1 MKKLIVFLSMFI
13 FAIPL
18 FNQTTK
24 VEAAGDKSYSIQS
37 VLPDNQ
43 IDKNESYF
51 DLKVEPNKDQTLKII
66 IFNTGSKSIKVTAEV
81 NNAYTADSATIGY
94 DKYNKK
100 TYKSTLPELTSLV
113 EGARRKS
120 VSLKAGESKEVSFN
134 VKSPDKEYKGIILG
148 GVTTIANVSPT
159 KSKNLN
165 IQNQVRYVKGVVL
178 RSKDDAINPDMHLT
192 DAYPKAVSG
201 SKGIAFK
208 MDNTAP
214 ININNVKLAASI
226 KHNSKNLKYHAKN
239 LQIAPNSQFDY
250 FIPIDNFTA
259 GKYKAKITLTGKNGF
274 KQVFTKTITVSK
286 TDVKQVQQQTEPVK
300 QNNHQWIIILVG
312 IVLLIFVALW
322 MYLYY
327 AQRNKSN
334 SKHGKSDRRRK

>member
-1 MKKLIVFLSMFI
+1 MKKLIVFLAMFL

-51 DLKVEPNKDQTLKII
+51 DLKVEPNKEQTLKII

-94 DKYNKK
+94 DKYNKS
-100 TYKSTLPELTSLV
+100 TYKSTFPELSSLV
-113 EGARRKS
+113 EGSRKQT
-120 VSLKAGESKEVSFN
+120 VDLKAGESKEVSFK

-178 RSKDDAINPDMHLT
+178 RSKDDAVNPDMHMT
-192 DAYPKAVSG
+192 NAFPKAVSG
-201 SKGIAFK
+201 SKGIAFTL
-208 MDNTAP
+208 DNTAP
-214 ININNVKLAASI
+214 ININDVKLKSKI
-226 KHNSKNLKYHAKN
+226 KHGSKVFNYHAKN
-239 LQIAPNSQFDY
+239 LQIAPNSKFNY
-250 FIPIDNFTA
+250 FVPISNLTA
-259 GKYKAKITLTGKNGF
+259 GTYKAKITLTGKDGF
-274 KQVFTKTITVSK
+274 KKTFTKTITVSK
-286 TDVKQVQQQTEPVK
+286 TDVKQVQKQAEPVK
-300 QNNHQWIIILVG
+300 QNSHQWIIIIVG
-312 IVLLIFVALW
+312 IIILIIVALW

-327 AQRNKSN
+327 SQRNGN
-334 SKHGKSDRRRK
+334 QTKHGKSSRRRK

>member
-18 FNQTTK
+18 LNQTTK

-94 DKYNKK
+94 DKYNKS
-100 TYKSTLPELTSLV
+100 TYKNDLPELSSLV
-113 EGARRKS
+113 EGSRKQT
-120 VSLKAGESKEVSFN
+120 VSLKAGESKEVSFK

-178 RSKDDAINPDMHLT
+178 RSKDDAVNPDMHMT
-192 DAYPKAVSG
+192 DAFPKAVSG
-201 SKGIAFK
+201 SKGIAFR

-214 ININNVKLAASI
+214 ININDVKIKSNI
-226 KHNSKNLKYHAKN
+226 KHNSRDLKYHAKN

-250 FIPIDNFTA
+250 FIPIDDFTA
-259 GKYKAKITLTGKNGF
+259 GTYKAKITLTGKNGF
-274 KQVFTKTITVSK
+274 KKTFTKTISVSK
-286 TDVKQVQQQTEPVK
+286 TDVKQVEKQTQPAK
-300 QNNHQWIIILVG
+300 QNNFQWIIILVG
-312 IVLLIFVALW
+312 IVILIAIALW

-327 AQRNKSN
+327 SQRNGGN
-334 SKHGKSDRRRK
+334 SKHGKSTRRRK

>member
-1 MKKLIVFLSMFI
+1 MFI

-43 IDKNESYF
+43 IDKDESYF

-94 DKYNKK
+94 DKYNKS
-100 TYKSTLPELTSLV
+100 TYKSDLPELSSLV
-113 EGARRKS
+113 EGSRKQT
-120 VSLKAGESKEVSFN
+120 VNLKAGESKEVSFK
-134 VKSPDKEYKGIILG
+134 VKSPNKEYKGIILG

-178 RSKDDAINPDMHLT
+178 RSKDDAVNPDMHLT
-192 DAYPKAVSG
+192 DAFPKAVSG
-201 SKGIAFK
+201 SKGIAFT

-214 ININNVKLAASI
+214 ININNVKLKSRI
-226 KHNSKNLKYHAKN
+226 KHGSKTLNYHAKN
-239 LQIAPNSQFDY
+239 LQIAPNSKFNY
-250 FIPIDNFTA
+250 FIPIDDFTA
-259 GKYKAKITLTGKNGF
+259 GTYKAKITLTGKNGF
-274 KQVFTKTITVSK
+274 KQTFTKTISVSK
-286 TDVKQVQQQTEPVK
+286 TDVKEVQKQTEPVR

-312 IVLLIFVALW
+312 IIILVIVAVW

-327 AQRNKSN
+327 SQRNSD
-334 SKHGKSDRRRK
+334 SKHGKSTRRRK